1 MTTTVDAGTAPPRAG
16 LVLTALILVAGV
28 ANINLAVANVALP
41 DIGRE
46 LDASSTQLNLIAVG
60 YSLGLAASVLYFG
73 ALGDRHGRKMMV
85 ILGMGLTIPASLVAG
100 LAGNVEVLFGARVV
114 GGVAAGLALIP
125 SDHGDDDA
133 KVDNLGGLLSIVMVG
148 ALVLALNFAP
158 ESDMRMTVYILAA
171 IAIIGIGCF
180 VYRQLHVRVPL
191 FDLRIASRRTFW
203 VAAVGG
209 LIVFGTLMGAMF
221 IGQQFMQNVLGY
233 STLAS
238 GATILVGAAA
248 MVVVAPRSAKL
259 VEARGSRFT
268 LLCGYISI
276 VVGLLLAMLTWDEN
290 AQFWHVGTVYL
301 FVGIG
306 VGLAG
311 TPASRS
317 LTGSVPVQRAGM
329 ASSMSDLQRDLGG
342 AILQSILG
350 SILTAGYANHLRES
364 VASSPNADQVTS
376 QTETALTKSF
386 SSAEVLAERYPQY
399 AEQIIAAARD
409 AFVHGDTLA
418 YGAAVLIVLAGAVVV
433 FLGYPRRDHERALM
447 KTYAAES
454 FSDGDSDRASS

>member
-73 ALGDRHGRKMMV
+73 ALGDRHGRKMTV
-85 ILGMGLTIPASLVAG
+85 ILGTGLTIPASLVAG

-191 FDLRIASRRTFW
+191 FDLRHRRLRQSPPR
-203 VAAVGG
+203 VHR
-209 LIVFGTLMGAMF
+209 
-221 IGQQFMQNVLGY
+221 
-233 STLAS
+233 
-238 GATILVGAAA
+238 
-248 MVVVAPRSAKL
+248 VVAECGSGHQSDRDRAHQIL
-259 VEARGSRFT
+259 LQRRGSGRT
-268 LLCGYISI
+268 LSAVRGADHRRGARCLC
-276 VVGLLLAMLTWDEN
+276 
-290 AQFWHVGTVYL
+290 
-301 FVGIG
+301 
-306 VGLAG
+306 
-311 TPASRS
+311 
-317 LTGSVPVQRAGM
+317 
-329 ASSMSDLQRDLGG
+329 
-342 AILQSILG
+342 
-350 SILTAGYANHLRES
+350 
-364 VASSPNADQVTS
+364 
-376 QTETALTKSF
+376 
-386 SSAEVLAERYPQY
+386 
-399 AEQIIAAARD
+399 
-409 AFVHGDTLA
+409 
-418 YGAAVLIVLAGAVVV
+418 
-433 FLGYPRRDHERALM
+433 PR
-447 KTYAAES
+447 
-454 FSDGDSDRASS
+454 

>member
-399 AEQIIAAARD
+399 AEQIIAAARE

>member
-73 ALGDRHGRKMMV
+73 ALGDRHGRKMTV
-85 ILGMGLTIPASLVAG
+85 ILGTGLTIPASLVAG

-364 VASSPNADQVTS
+364 IASSPNADQVTS

-454 FSDGDSDRASS
+454 FSDGESDRASS